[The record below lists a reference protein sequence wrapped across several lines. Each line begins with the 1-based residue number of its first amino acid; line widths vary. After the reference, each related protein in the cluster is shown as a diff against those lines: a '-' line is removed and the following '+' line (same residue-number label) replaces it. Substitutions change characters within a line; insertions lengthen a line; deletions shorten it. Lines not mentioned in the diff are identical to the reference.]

1 MTGGPLPPRAAEL
14 VRDLRLQPH
23 PEGGRFAEA
32 FRSPRTVQAADEP
45 RGRSAL
51 TTIYFLLVAGE
62 VSRWHR
68 LDADE
73 AWHFYEGA
81 PLELFLLDGTAQ
93 ILTRETLGPAAPG
106 SAPVRV
112 VPAGS
117 WMAARPLGE
126 FALVGCT
133 MGPGFEPDGFLLMMK
148 DAPAVAVDVA
158 RRFPEVAGLI

>member
-1 MTGGPLPPRAAEL
+1 MTVGPLHPRAEEL
-14 VRDLRLQPH
+14 VRDLRLRPH

-32 FRSPRTVQAADEP
+32 FRSPRQVRAAGEP
-45 RGRSAL
+45 RDRSAL
-51 TTIYFLLVAGE
+51 TTIYFLLAAGE

-81 PLELFLLDGTAQ
+81 PLELFLLDEGAQ
-93 ILTRETLGPAAPG
+93 ILTRETVGPAAAG
-106 SAPVRV
+106 TAPVRV

-133 MGPGFEPDGFLLMMK
+133 VAPGFEPGGFLLMMK